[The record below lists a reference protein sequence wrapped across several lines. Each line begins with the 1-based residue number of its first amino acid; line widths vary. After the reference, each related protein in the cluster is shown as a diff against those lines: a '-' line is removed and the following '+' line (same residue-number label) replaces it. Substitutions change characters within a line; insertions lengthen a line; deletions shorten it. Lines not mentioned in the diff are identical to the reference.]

1 MLDLRVHQKVDRG
14 EEVRSLFRNTK
25 QNNREQQDKGLVAK
39 LRRGTAELLD
49 NPTVRREVH
58 RGVDRLVND
67 PRVRRKVGEWVSHAA
82 RRLRRR

>member
-49 NPTVRREVH
+49 NPTVRR
-58 RGVDRLVND
+58 GVDRLAND
-67 PRVRRKVGEWVSHAA
+67 PRVRHKVGEWVSQAA